1 MKASLGERIFLFLY
15 ALVTNASDWV
25 IDISLDLV
33 DQYTGQRRKR
43 LKTKEQYFDRLKRQ
57 MGIGEVGIE
66 SKTTSLEDELMNLQ
80 KEMASLENIIPQLH
94 PPPPP
99 PPPPVPNTELVSL
112 PTPNKSRATMIRAAE
127 DENKQQSC
135 RKTSQFRSPSTA
147 TQMYPSTRG
156 TISNVSSTTQR
167 FETIEN
173 ACNPSASLIEEL
185 KRKPILKPVK
195 KSFGATN
202 KKREKENDFNFQN
215 DLFAAI
221 QKKFKMVH
229 RAEADDD
236 NNTGSNES
244 TPIKKISN
252 SSFGNVGID
261 STSGSMQIDPE
272 TEKAC
277 ENLKNIFQDSFI

>member
-1 MKASLGERIFLFLY
+1 MKASLGERVFLFLY
-15 ALVTNASDWV
+15 ALVTNAADWV
-25 IDISLDLV
+25 VDVSLDLV

-57 MGIGEVGIE
+57 MGVGTTDIE

-80 KEMASLENIIPQLH
+80 KEMANLAIVIPSL

-99 PPPPVPNTELVSL
+99 PPPPPLTQLDSLTTPSKSSNTSV
-112 PTPNKSRATMIRAAE
+112 RAVD
-127 DENKQQSC
+127 DENNQTR
-135 RKTSQFRSPSTA
+135 RKTSQIHPPSS

-156 TISNVSSTTQR
+156 TMSTVSSTTQR
-167 FETIEN
+167 FETIEK
-173 ACNPSASLIEEL
+173 ACNPSSSLIEEL

-195 KSFGATN
+195 KSVGTTK

-236 NNTGSNES
+236 NTGSNES

-252 SSFGNVGID
+252 SSFGSVGIE
-261 STSGSMQIDPE
+261 SASNLMPVDPE